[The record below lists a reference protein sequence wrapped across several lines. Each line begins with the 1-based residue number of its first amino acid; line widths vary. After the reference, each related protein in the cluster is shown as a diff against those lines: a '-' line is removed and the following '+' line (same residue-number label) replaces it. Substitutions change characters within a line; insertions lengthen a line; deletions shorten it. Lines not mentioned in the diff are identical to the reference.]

1 MNKEKI
7 YLYISALVLSL
18 TLTFSNL
25 SFLAWISIVP
35 FMLYINKIN
44 YSYKEGYKIGI
55 KYFTIFNIGLFSWI
69 LELYP
74 LDWLGVG
81 DFLGVVI
88 LIFAWIGL
96 SIMQA
101 SIMAFIIPVYKI
113 VKCNNIALNI
123 ISLSFIWIIF
133 EWIQSI
139 GILAMPWGRLAIS
152 QGYDTYL
159 IQSASIFGI
168 LFVSFLILIVNGSIA
183 GYILSRNKSKYL
195 YIAVGVFISNLAFGV
210 FELRKTNIAQGD
222 IDVTLVQG
230 NISSVDKWSDGTLN
244 DQVQKYL
251 DLTIEG
257 IESENTN
264 PEIVV
269 WPETAITTNLMES
282 KSIYN
287 KLSNFTEKYDTYL
300 MTGAFYDKEKN
311 GEEENYNS
319 IYTIDSVGN
328 MQNPYS
334 KRHLVPFGEYI
345 PFKKK
350 LEKFI
355 PAIKDFQLMG
365 ELDPGDGVYLQ
376 ETEYGKIGGIICFE
390 SIFPNIV
397 RSSVNEGAEL
407 IVLVS
412 NDSWFKDSSAVYQH
426 HKQAIMRAV
435 ENNRYIVRAANTGI
449 SSFIDNKGRVIEETE
464 LLKEEVINS
473 KVTMIS
479 KKTIYSVVGD
489 IIVLFGFIWLGIIYI
504 RKKYYSIKVS
514 NIN

>member
-1 MNKEKI
+1 MNKERI

-18 TLTFSNL
+18 TLTVSNL
-25 SFLAWISIVP
+25 SFLVWISIVP
-35 FMLYINKIN
+35 FMIYINKW
-44 YSYKEGYKIGI
+44 SCSFKEGYKIGL
-55 KYFTIFNIGLFSWI
+55 KYFFIFNIGVFIWI

-74 LDWLGVG
+74 LDWLGIG
-81 DFLGVVI
+81 EFWGIVV
-88 LIFAWIGL
+88 LIAAWLGL
-96 SIMQA
+96 SIVQA
-101 SIMAFIIPVYKI
+101 SIMAFVVPVYKL
-113 VKCNNIALNI
+113 VKCNKTFINIVSI
-123 ISLSFIWIIF
+123 SFIWIIF

-152 QGYDTYL
+152 QGYNTNL

-168 LFVSFLILIVNGSIA
+168 LFVSFIILMVNGSIA
-183 GYILSRNKSKYL
+183 AYILSGKKVKYL
-195 YIAVGVFISNLAFGV
+195 CFAVLIFTFNLGFGV
-210 FELRKTNIAQGD
+210 FTLREENVVQGD

-230 NISSVDKWSDGTLN
+230 NISSVDKWSDGSVH

-257 IESENTN
+257 IESEKAN
-264 PEIVV
+264 PEIIV
-269 WPETAITTNLMES
+269 WPETAVTTNLIES

-287 KLSNFTEKYDTYL
+287 NLTNLSEKYNSYL
-300 MTGAFYDKEKN
+300 ITGAFYDKEEN
-311 GEEENYNS
+311 GEVKNYNS
-319 IYTIDSVGN
+319 IYTIDPEGN

-345 PFKKK
+345 PFKKY
-350 LEKFI
+350 LEKVI
-355 PAIKDFQLMG
+355 PSMKDFQLMG
-365 ELDPGDGVYLQ
+365 ELNPGDGVYLQ

-397 RSSVNEGAEL
+397 RESVNEGAEL

-435 ENNRYIVRAANTGI
+435 ENNRYIVRSANTGI

-464 LLKEEVINS
+464 LLKEEVVNS
-473 KVTMIS
+473 KARMIS
-479 KKTIYSVVGD
+479 DRTIYSVVGD
-489 IIVLFGFIWLGIIYI
+489 IIVLFGAIWIMIICI
-504 RKKYYSIKVS
+504 RKRLRK
-514 NIN
+514 